1 MPSTSQLAMFPLG
14 LVTYPT
20 VGLNLHIYEER
31 YRQLI
36 ADAQTQNIT
45 FGIAPVLENG
55 EMQSVGTEMRLA
67 SIEKT
72 YEDGR
77 LDIKTLGIRR
87 FKVLDMQIVTPGKLY
102 GSATVEFLETDYEGD
117 HELYQVILEQIQL
130 IFDIFQ
136 IDKNIPANDSNLNT
150 FKLISQAALNIDQ
163 ELELIKI
170 DTEVNRQLYIIDH
183 LNIFIPKAQEMEAM
197 RKKVQMNGHFR
208 NLIPPNLS

>member
-1 MPSTSQLAMFPLG
+1 MPSTSKLPMFPLG

-36 ADAQTQNIT
+36 ADVKEKDMT
-45 FGIAPVLENG
+45 FGIATVLADG
-55 EMQSVGTEMRLA
+55 EMQSVGTEMQLA

-77 LDIKTLGIRR
+77 LDIKTLGMRR
-87 FKVLDMQIVTPGKLY
+87 FKVIDMEVVTPGKLY
-102 GSATVEFLETDYEGD
+102 GAATVEYLDTDYEGD
-117 HELYQVILEQIQL
+117 DELYSVILEQIQL
-130 IFDIFQ
+130 IFDIFK
-136 IDKNIPANDSNLNT
+136 IDKKLPAKDEYLNT
-150 FKLISQAALNIDQ
+150 FKLVSKAALNVDQ

-170 DTEVNRQLYIIDH
+170 DGEVNRQLYIIEH
-183 LNIFIPKAQEMEAM
+183 LNTFIPKAQEMEEM

-208 NLIPPNLS
+208 NVIPPDLT

>member
-1 MPSTSQLAMFPLG
+1 MFPLG

-36 ADAQTQNIT
+36 ADVQEQDLT
-45 FGIAPVLENG
+45 FGIATVLEDG
-55 EMQSVGTEMRLA
+55 QMQSVGTEMSLA

-77 LDIKTLGIRR
+77 LDIKTLGMRR
-87 FKVLDMQIVTPGKLY
+87 FRVLDMKTVTPGKLY
-102 GSATVEFLETDYEGD
+102 GAATVEFLQTDYDGD
-117 HELYQVILEQIQL
+117 AELYNVILEQIQL

-136 IDKNIPANDSNLNT
+136 IEKTLPANDATLNT
-150 FKLISQAALNIDQ
+150 FKLVSTAALNVDQ
-163 ELELIKI
+163 EVELIKI
-170 DTEVNRQLYIIDH
+170 DNEVERQLYIIEH
-183 LNIFIPKAQEMEAM
+183 LNIFIPKAQEMEEM

-208 NLIPPNLS
+208 NLIPPDLT

>member
-31 YRQLI
+31 YRQLL
-36 ADAQTQNIT
+36 ADVQQQKMT

-55 EMQSVGTEMRLA
+55 EMQSVGTEMQLA

-72 YEDGR
+72 YDDGR
-77 LDIKTLGIRR
+77 LDIKTLGMRR
-87 FKVLDMQIVTPGKLY
+87 FKVIDMQIVTPGKLY
-102 GSATVEFLETDYEGD
+102 GSATVEYLDTDYEGD
-117 HELYQVILEQIQL
+117 NDLYDVILEQIQL
-130 IFDIFQ
+130 IFDIFK
-136 IDKNIPANDSNLNT
+136 IEKKLPVNDESLNT
-150 FKLISQAALNIDQ
+150 FKLVSTAALNIEQ
-163 ELELIKI
+163 EIELIKI

-183 LNIFIPKAQEMEAM
+183 LNIFIPKAQEMEEM

-208 NLIPPNLS
+208 NVIPPNLS